1 MTYETPQA
9 LRTALDHRFLAR
21 AAETGVGLDRL
32 RRRVLFE
39 RIVARL
45 QAAEPGQWVLK
56 GGMAL
61 EVRLH
66 DDARLTK
73 DIDLGLR
80 DEVGDSGDLHE
91 RLIDALTADPDGDEF
106 VLTVEQPSPLQEDGG
121 GYLTW
126 RVKVEAQLAGKL
138 FGRIQLDVSPRA
150 HELDITDHMRLPNSL
165 DFAGIPAP
173 EIEIVDIHRHAAEK
187 LHAMFR
193 DLGERENSR
202 VRDLVDVVLLIE
214 HDMLTASTVATAARR
229 VWSERDRVDPPSEVP
244 ALPESWR
251 DRYERTAADHAMDTQ
266 TFSTA
271 IASVAELWAEMFR
284 TEETSSP

>member
-9 LRTALDHRFLAR
+9 LRTALEHRLRAR
-21 AAETGVGLDRL
+21 ATETRVSLDRL

-39 RIVARL
+39 RIIARL
-45 QAAEPGQWVLK
+45 QAAAPGRWVLK

-73 DIDLGLR
+73 DVDLGLR
-80 DEVGDSGDLHE
+80 DEVVDSGDLHE
-91 RLIDALTADPDGDEF
+91 RLIDALTADPVGDDF
-106 VLTVEQPSPLQEDGG
+106 VLTVEQPAPLQEDGG
-121 GYLTW
+121 GHLTW

-138 FGRIQLDVSPRA
+138 FGRIQLDVSPRP
-150 HELDITDHMRLPNSL
+150 HELCVTDQMALPNSL

-173 EIEIVDIHRHAAEK
+173 EIEVVDIHRHAAEK

-193 DLGERENSR
+193 DFGERENSR

-214 HDMLTASTVATAARR
+214 HDMLNAATVATAAQQ
-229 VWSERDRVDPPSEVP
+229 VWAERDRIDPPSVVP
-244 ALPESWR
+244 SLPESWR
-251 DRYERTAADHAMDTQ
+251 DRYERTAADHGMDTQ
-266 TFSTA
+266 TFPAARAT
-271 IASVAELWAEMFR
+271 VVQLWAEMFP
-284 TEETSSP
+284 TEET

>member
-9 LRTALDHRFLAR
+9 LRTALEHRLLAR
-21 AAETGVGLDRL
+21 ATETGVSLDRL

-39 RIVARL
+39 RIIARL
-45 QAAEPGQWVLK
+45 QAAEPGRWVLN

-80 DEVGDSGDLHE
+80 DEVVDSDDLHE
-91 RLIDALTADPDGDEF
+91 RLIDALTADPVGDDF
-106 VLTVEQPSPLQEDGG
+106 VLSVEQPSALKEDGG
-121 GYLTW
+121 GHLTW

-150 HELDITDHMRLPNSL
+150 HELDVTDQLALPNSL

-173 EIEIVDIHRHAAEK
+173 EIEVVDIHRHAAEK
-187 LHAMFR
+187 LHAIFR
-193 DLGERENSR
+193 DFGERENSR
-202 VRDLVDVVLLIE
+202 VRDLVDVVLLVE
-214 HDMLTASTVATAARR
+214 HDLLTAATVATAVRR
-229 VWSERDRVDPPSEVP
+229 VWAERDRVDPPNEVP
-244 ALPESWR
+244 PLPESWHH
-251 DRYERTAADHAMDTQ
+251 RYERAAIEQGMDTR
-266 TFSTA
+266 TFPA
-271 IASVAELWAEMFR
+271 AVATVTDLWAEMFP
-284 TEETSSP
+284 TEET

>member
-1 MTYETPQA
+1 MTYKTPQA
-9 LRTALDHRFLAR
+9 LRTALEHRLLAR
-21 AAETGVGLDRL
+21 ATETGVGLDRL

-45 QAAEPGQWVLK
+45 QAAAPGRWVLK

-80 DEVGDSGDLHE
+80 EEVVDSEDLHD
-91 RLIDALTADPDGDEF
+91 RLVDALTADPDGDDF
-106 VLTVEQPSPLQEDGG
+106 VLTVEPPSPLQEDGG
-121 GYLTW
+121 GHLTW
-126 RVKVEAQLAGKL
+126 RTKVEAHLAGKL
-138 FGRIQLDVSPRA
+138 FGRIRLDVSPRA
-150 HELDITDHMRLPNSL
+150 HELDVTDHVALANSL

-193 DLGERENSR
+193 DFGERENTR

-214 HDMLTASTVATAARR
+214 HDMLEAANVATAARR
-229 VWSERDRVDPPSEVP
+229 VWAERDGVDPPSMVP
-244 ALPESWR
+244 PLPESWR
-251 DRYERTAADHAMDTQ
+251 DRYEHTAADQAMDTR
-266 TFSTA
+266 TFPA
-271 IASVAELWAEMFR
+271 AVASVVELWAEMFPI
-284 TEETSSP
+284 EEI